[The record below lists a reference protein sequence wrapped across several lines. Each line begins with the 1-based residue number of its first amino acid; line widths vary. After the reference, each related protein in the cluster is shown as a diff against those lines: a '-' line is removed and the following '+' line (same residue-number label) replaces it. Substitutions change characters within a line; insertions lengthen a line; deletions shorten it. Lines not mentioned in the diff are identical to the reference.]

1 MAGSRDIVMTLL
13 SVRCGD
19 ILMIYR
25 CFAIFS
31 EIFCYD
37 SGRLVVCKLM
47 PGDGDDVRTNMG
59 YTHVLTK
66 VGHGAKRLTDMF
78 LGGLD

>member
-1 MAGSRDIVMTLL
+1 MARSRYIVASLL

-47 PGDGDDVRTNMG
+47 PGDGDDVRTAMI
-59 YTHVLTK
+59 YKQVLNC
-66 VGHGAKRLTDMF
+66 
-78 LGGLD
+78 GLSCVRSPVDGL